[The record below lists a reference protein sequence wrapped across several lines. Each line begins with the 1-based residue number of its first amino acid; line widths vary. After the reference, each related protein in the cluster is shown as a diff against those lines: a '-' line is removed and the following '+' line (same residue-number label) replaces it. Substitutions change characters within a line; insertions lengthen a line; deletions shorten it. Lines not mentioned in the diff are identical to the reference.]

1 MSTIFS
7 SFLLI
12 TCICTLTIRACSAG
26 DPDNLFDSCP
36 ADTKTHT
43 VFING
48 YPCKSPSERG
58 PSDFKSS
65 VLSMR
70 GDTDNLFRS
79 SVTMSTAAVF
89 PGLNTLGLSGARIDL
104 DVDGVVAP
112 HSHPRASE
120 IIFVRAG
127 LVVAGFVDSGARVFQ
142 KQLGEGDVFLFPKGL
157 LHYCFNAG
165 FEEAAVFS
173 VFNSQ
178 NPGLI
183 GISSGLLMG
192 NGSGSY
198 EGVKMVVE
206 KLKAVSVRDLDG
218 VSAVELF
225 GE

>member
-1 MSTIFS
+1 MITIFS
-7 SFLLI
+7 SFLI
-12 TCICTLTIRACSAG
+12 TTCICTLTIRPSSAK
-26 DPDNLFDSCP
+26 DPDNLFDFCP
-36 ADTKTHT
+36 ADTKTRNI
-43 VFING
+43 FING

-58 PSDFKSS
+58 PSDFKSTALS
-65 VLSMR
+65 VH

-79 SVTMSTAAVF
+79 SVTMLTAGLF

-120 IIFVRAG
+120 IIFIRAG

-142 KQLGEGDVFLFPKGL
+142 KELGKGDVFLFPKGL

-165 FEEAAVFS
+165 FEEATVFS
-173 VFNSQ
+173 VLNSQ
-178 NPGLI
+178 NPGVV
-183 GISSGLLMG
+183 GISSSLLM
-192 NGSGSY
+192 
-198 EGVKMVVE
+198 VE
-206 KLKAVSVRDLDG
+206 KLKGVTVRDLDG